1 MKTKPFTHKL
11 RSTIVAFA
19 TISSMLMPMTVGAA
33 GNSVESVTSHE
44 VTGGNGECNNCIQI

>member
-44 VTGGNGECNNCIQI
+44 VTGGGGLNP